1 MSTKKYV
8 PFSRPELITVR
19 AYRKAQLSAQ
29 RDWLGMAGLGDRVA
43 RPGRAAPREAS
54 AGKAA
59 GANFSVWRP
68 RDWLDG
74 AIERELRLLKGQ
86 PTLLLEAS

>member
-29 RDWLGMAGLGDRVA
+29 RDWLGWPGWVTGWPGPGEPLPAKHPLVRPRAPTSASGDRVT
-43 RPGRAAPREAS
+43 GLTVQS
-54 AGKAA
+54 NGNY
-59 GANFSVWRP
+59 GF
-68 RDWLDG
+68 
-74 AIERELRLLKGQ
+74 
-86 PTLLLEAS
+86 